1 MAATARGDSVDHG
14 LLAGLKVVEFS
25 AHHVA
30 FAGRLLA
37 DMGADVVVVEPPD
50 GDPSRHRSPVV
61 EGDGLSSSI
70 WWEHYGA
77 SKRSVA
83 ADFTVAAD
91 REFVERLIQGADVML
106 EGEPPGRLEALGL
119 GPALWCAEVP
129 SLIWTSLTSFG
140 HFDLRSSEPFSDLTI
155 LAEGG
160 PVWSCGYDDHSQP
173 PVRGLGNQG
182 FQLGGMFAVMGTLTA
197 VVERITSGRGQH
209 VDTSLVAA
217 AGVSTELASYYWLVA
232 NETVVR
238 QTGRHAT
245 AQVTTE
251 VQVQARDGSWV
262 HTGIG
267 VRNPS
272 AFAAIIDWL
281 TELSLL
287 DEFPDTVLLGMGADG
302 DVLSHPHPGADPVA
316 MEIMRAGR
324 DALVFVAGKLSGYDF
339 FLGAQRRNLQCGVVR
354 TPNEVL
360 SDPHLVSR
368 GWPTPI
374 DLPLVDRSVLYPGSW
389 FHSTAAPWTVH
400 PAPRLGQHQAEVIGE
415 LDLKEKGGPP
425 L

>member
-1 MAATARGDSVDHG
+1 MRGDGVDNG

-25 AHHVA
+25 TPHVA

-37 DMGADVVVVEPPD
+37 DMGADVVVVEPPG
-50 GDPSRHRSPVV
+50 GDPSRHRAPVV

-70 WWEHYGA
+70 WWEHYAA
-77 SKRSVA
+77 SKRSVT
-83 ADFTVAAD
+83 ADLSVVTD
-91 REFVERLIQGADVML
+91 REFAERLMRGADVIL
-106 EGEPPGRLEALGL
+106 EGEPPGRLEAWGL
-119 GPALWCAEVP
+119 GPARWCGEVE
-129 SLIWTSLTSFG
+129 SLIWTSVTSFG
-140 HFDLRSSEPFSDLTI
+140 HFDPRSSEPFSDLTI

-160 PVWSCGYDDHSQP
+160 PVWSCGYDDHSMP

-197 VVERITSGRGQH
+197 VVERSTSGRGQH
-209 VDTSLVAA
+209 VDTSLMAA
-217 AGVSTELASYYWLVA
+217 AGVSTELASYYWLVT
-232 NETVVR
+232 NETVIR

-251 VQVQARDGSWV
+251 AQVQAADGSWV

-272 AFAAIIDWL
+272 AFAAILDWL

-287 DEFPDTVLLGMGADG
+287 DDFPDAVLLEMGADG
-302 DVLSHPHPGADPVA
+302 EVLSHPHPGADPVA

-324 DALVFVAGKLSGYDF
+324 DALIFVAGKLSGYDF

-354 TPNEVL
+354 TPPEVL

-368 GWPTPI
+368 AWPTPV
-374 DLPLVDRSVLYPGSW
+374 DLPLVDGSVVYPGPW
-389 FHSTAAPWTVH
+389 FHSSVAPWRVR
-400 PAPRLGQHQAEVIGE
+400 PAPRPGQHQAEVVGE
-415 LDLKEKGGPP
+415 LDLTEKGGPP

>member
-1 MAATARGDSVDHG
+1 MRGDGVDNG

-25 AHHVA
+25 TPHVA

-37 DMGADVVVVEPPD
+37 DMGADVVVVEPPG
-50 GDPSRHRSPVV
+50 GDPSRHRAPVV

-70 WWEHYGA
+70 WWEHYAA
-77 SKRSVA
+77 SKRSVT
-83 ADFTVAAD
+83 ADLSVVTD
-91 REFVERLIQGADVML
+91 REFAERLMRGADVIL
-106 EGEPPGRLEALGL
+106 EGEPPGRLEAWGL
-119 GPALWCAEVP
+119 GPARWCGEVE
-129 SLIWTSLTSFG
+129 SLIWTSVTSFG
-140 HFDLRSSEPFSDLTI
+140 HFDPRSSEPFSDLTI

-160 PVWSCGYDDHSQP
+160 PVWSCGYDDHSMP

-197 VVERITSGRGQH
+197 VVERSTSGRGQH
-209 VDTSLVAA
+209 VDTSLMAA
-217 AGVSTELASYYWLVA
+217 AGVSTELASYYWLVT
-232 NETVVR
+232 NETVIR

-251 VQVQARDGSWV
+251 AQVQAADGSWV

-272 AFAAIIDWL
+272 AFAAILDWL

-287 DEFPDTVLLGMGADG
+287 DDFPDTVLLEMGADG
-302 DVLSHPHPGADPVA
+302 EVLSHPHPGADPVA

-324 DALVFVAGKLSGYDF
+324 DALIFVAGKLSGYDF

-354 TPNEVL
+354 TPPEVL

-368 GWPTPI
+368 AWPTPV
-374 DLPLVDRSVLYPGSW
+374 DLPLVDGSVVYPGPW
-389 FHSTAAPWTVH
+389 FHSSVAPWRVR
-400 PAPRLGQHQAEVIGE
+400 PAPRPGQHQAEVVGE
-415 LDLKEKGGPP
+415 LDLTEKGGPP